1 MNKNLYNFNDD
12 ANDIRHGT
20 VRESF
25 GNNSDAD
32 QARRHSDIYGFYI
45 DILDNRMAAITK
57 SCEI

>member
-32 QARRHSDIYGFYI
+32 QARRHSDI
-45 DILDNRMAAITK
+45 
-57 SCEI
+57 